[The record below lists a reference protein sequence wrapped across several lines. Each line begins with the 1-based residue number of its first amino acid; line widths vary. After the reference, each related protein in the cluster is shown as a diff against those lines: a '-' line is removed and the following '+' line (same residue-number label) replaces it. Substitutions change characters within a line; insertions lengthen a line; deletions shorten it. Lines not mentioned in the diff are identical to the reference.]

1 MGPSQYDTM
10 ARKVWEKLP
19 TLYQKLYIITVNMW
33 LSIET
38 LRYLNSQN
46 FPRNLTNIPADFK
59 KLCCTSWTCLTLQT
73 IKFLVECVLDVFISI
88 VFFFFFFYVENCY
101 LFMLSVCISLRSSSY
116 ICVIW
121 HRCMLMVRAHGLT
134 HVRTLKIRFD

>member
-73 IKFLVECVLDVFISI
+73 IKFLVECALDVFISI
-88 VFFFFFFYVENCY
+88 VFFFFFF
-101 LFMLSVCISLRSSSY
+101 
-116 ICVIW
+116 
-121 HRCMLMVRAHGLT
+121 
-134 HVRTLKIRFD
+134 TLKTVIYLCSRFALVFDLVPIFVLFGIDVCLWCEHMA